1 MIAIASAVI
10 ASAAVFAMSRNRA
23 PAAPIAAPTIVV
35 TVSASAPAQSAIAE
49 KPVATTTAA
58 PIRPRLRVGSP
69 PRGTA
74 SAPASAAPARPP
86 IDVDPHAI

>member
-1 MIAIASAVI
+1 MIAIASAAI

-23 PAAPIAAPTIVV
+23 PAAPGVAPTIVV
-35 TVSASAPAQSAIAE
+35 TVSAAAPAQSSIAVQ
-49 KPVATTTAA
+49 PVATTAA
-58 PIRPRLRVGSP
+58 PARTQRPRVGSP
-69 PRGTA
+69 PRGAA